1 MKLQNLTYAKIAEA
15 LEVSTAAVSLAVTG
29 KPGISEK
36 TRTKILDFIKKHD
49 QDESYTLENRLASN
63 SKHNILFIFYA
74 DASEI
79 YAQAHSKILKAA
91 QEEARQHSFTLQ
103 PVYQISGQNP
113 FQYIEELEKYP
124 EVAGVLVLATELDAK
139 TVSAYKMLKVPLLV
153 IDSFFDEEV
162 LIDTVELN
170 YQTAFY
176 EATKYAFNFGHE
188 KIGFLTDGSRTQN
201 LQHKLDGFWK
211 ALRAIGIQNLN
222 DVPVIH
228 LSNNIDNAYR
238 RMKKSI
244 ENRDF
249 EMPTLFIGASD
260 YAVLGAMKA
269 FEEKNIAI
277 PDTVSFIG
285 CGNIEASQVSKPSL
299 TTIESNPT
307 EMGKV
312 AVRNLLRRMNSPN
325 DICTRTQIS
334 TKFIKR
340 QSVKILR

>member
-1 MKLQNLTYAKIAEA
+1 MKLKRLTYAEVAEA
-15 LEVSTAAVSLAVTG
+15 LDVSTAAVSLAVTG
-29 KPGISEK
+29 KSGISEK
-36 TRTKILDFIKKHD
+36 TRKKILDFIKQHD
-49 QDESYTLENRLASN
+49 QDEFGTLENILPSD
-63 SKHNILFIFYA
+63 SKRNILFIFYA
-74 DASEI
+74 DSSEV
-79 YAQAHSKILKAA
+79 YAQAHSKIFKAA
-91 QEEARQHSFTLQ
+91 QEEARQHSFSLQ
-103 PVYQISGQNP
+103 PVYQMSGQNP

-124 EVAGVLVLATELDAK
+124 AVSGVLLLATELDAK
-139 TVSAYKMLKVPLLV
+139 TVSAYKTLKVPLLV

-211 ALRAIGIQNLN
+211 ALREFGISNLN
-222 DVPVIH
+222 DVPVIP
-228 LSNNIDNAYR
+228 LSNNIDTAYR

-244 ENRDF
+244 ENHDF
-249 EMPTLFIGASD
+249 EMQTIFIGASD

-285 CGNIEASQVSKPSL
+285 CGNIEASQVTRPSL
-299 TTIESNPT
+299 TTIEAKYA
-307 EMGKV
+307 EMGKI
-312 AVRNLLRRMNSPN
+312 AVRNLLRRIQSHNN
-325 DICTRTQIS
+325 ICTRTQIS
-334 TKFIKR
+334 VNFIKR
-340 QSVKILR
+340 QSVKDLR